1 MAYTYMVE
9 CQDGSL
15 YTGWTN
21 DLVKRVRNH
30 NSGKG
35 AKYTKSRLPV
45 RLVYY
50 EEYGTKQEAMSR
62 EYGIKQLSHRDKLT
76 LVSTR
81 SSEISDKCDAI
92 MNMAKTQQSMG

>member
-9 CQDGSL
+9 CKDGSL

-21 DLVKRVRNH
+21 DLVKRMRNH

-62 EYGIKQLSHRDKLT
+62 EYGIKQLNHRDKRM
-76 LVSTR
+76 LVGSLCP
-81 SSEISDKCDAI
+81 EISDKCDAI
-92 MNMAKTQQSMG
+92 MRMVETQQ